1 MGLHHNVPQTQLP
14 DREHVEHRV
23 RLWWA
28 VYILDRL
35 WATMLGQP
43 VSIRDQDI
51 DVALPSSVGLPSVF
65 SDDFDAVDDVIAG
78 IRIAQ
83 LSADVTS
90 SIYGRSMQKDSFSFR
105 VQQALK
111 KLDCWVKELP
121 DSLRAKI
128 DDAHYHSDIADMT
141 LHLFYNQVSRPVLAP
156 ENSLTSKV
164 FDISHEALS
173 SARFPCTTRSTNR
186 VSGQ

>member
-1 MGLHHNVPQTQLP
+1 MRFAILMGLHHNVPPTQLP
-14 DREHVEHRV
+14 DRVHVEHRV
-23 RLWWA
+23 RLWWT

-43 VSIRDQDI
+43 VSIRDEDI
-51 DVALPSSVGLPSVF
+51 DVALPSPDGLPNMF
-65 SDDFDAVDDVIAG
+65 SEDFYDADDVIAG
-78 IRIAQ
+78 LRITQ

-121 DSLRAKI
+121 DSLRAKL

-141 LHLFYNQVSRPVLAP
+141 LHLFCNQVSPLVVAP
-156 ENSLTSKV
+156 ENLLTSKV
-164 FDISHEALS
+164 FNISHEALS
-173 SARFPCTTRSTNR
+173 SARFPCTTP
-186 VSGQ
+186 GQ